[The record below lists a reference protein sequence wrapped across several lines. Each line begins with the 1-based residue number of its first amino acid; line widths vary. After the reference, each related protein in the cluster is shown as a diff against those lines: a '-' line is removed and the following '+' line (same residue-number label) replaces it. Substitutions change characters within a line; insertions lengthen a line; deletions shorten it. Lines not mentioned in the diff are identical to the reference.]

1 MKFEDCL
8 YKDVC
13 ENECKDTCIRYLE
26 MKYMLK
32 HSNIPKI
39 KQRVNQ
45 LIPDDCDVDAFLTL
59 AGIRDDIVDFTECGN
74 SLYIYSTTCGNGKTT
89 WSIKLLLQYFNEKWA
104 GNCFTKRGI
113 FINVP
118 TFLYKCKDVISH
130 PDSEF
135 ESMKQDLFNVDIVVW
150 DDIAASNISNY
161 DFTTLLAILDYR
173 VLNEMSNI
181 YTSNIVPS
189 DLERYL
195 GTKLSSRINE
205 GIKVC
210 LKGGDKR

>member
-1 MKFEDCL
+1 M
-8 YKDVC
+8 
-13 ENECKDTCIRYLE
+13 
-26 MKYMLK
+26 
-32 HSNIPKI
+32 
-39 KQRVNQ
+39 
-45 LIPDDCDVDAFLTL
+45 
-59 AGIRDDIVDFTECGN
+59 
-74 SLYIYSTTCGNGKTT
+74 
-89 WSIKLLLQYFNEKWA
+89 
-104 GNCFTKRGI
+104 
-113 FINVP
+113 
-118 TFLYKCKDVISH
+118 
-130 PDSEF
+130 
-135 ESMKQDLFNVDIVVW
+135 
-150 DDIAASNISNY
+150 IAASNISNY

>member
-1 MKFEDCL
+1 
-8 YKDVC
+8 
-13 ENECKDTCIRYLE
+13 
-26 MKYMLK
+26 MLK

-39 KQRVNQ
+39 KQRINT
-45 LIPDDCDVDAFLTL
+45 LIPDDCDIDAFVRLSE
-59 AGIRDDIVDFTECGN
+59 IRDDIVDFTECGN

-104 GNCFTKRGI
+104 GNGFTKRGI

-118 TFLYKCKDVISH
+118 TFLYKCKDTISH
-130 PDSEF
+130 PDPEF
-135 ESMKQDLFNVDIVVW
+135 EILKKDLFDVDIVVW

-173 VLNEMSNI
+173 VLNEKSNI

-189 DLERYL
+189 ELERHL